1 MWKAHPL
8 TEALRYGRAM
18 RLPAVLAVTLAV
30 LVVSGCGTPDPVV
43 VPEPE
48 STSTPLFASDE
59 EALAAA
65 EEAYAAYL
73 AVVDQIFADGGINPE
88 RLLGV
93 ATESVYEDVKEGFE
107 NYAAD
112 GNRSTGQTSFD
123 RLTLQSADLSGFA
136 VTEAVIVYVCEDY
149 SGTDVLNSAGESIT
163 VAGRQTRWPTVV
175 TFDVSDLEG
184 AILIVSNVDDW
195 TGADFCVA

>member
-30 LVVSGCGTPDPVV
+30 LVVSGCGSPDPVV

-73 AVVDQIFADGGINPE
+73 AVSDQILAEGGANPE
-88 RLLGV
+88 RAYAFLTENMRAEEAEGV
-93 ATESVYEDVKEGFE
+93 QLYVDSGWHSQ
-107 NYAAD
+107 
-112 GNRSTGQTSFD
+112 GNTSFD
-123 RLTLQSADLSGFA
+123 SVVLQQFVAEPDSANLT
-136 VTEAVIVYVCEDY
+136 VYLC
-149 SGTDVLNSAGESIT
+149 I
-163 VAGRQTRWPTVV
+163 
-175 TFDVSDLEG
+175 DVSNLRILNTSGVDVTPEMRPNRLPLELEFIAEASATMKLERSDLWSGE
-184 AILIVSNVDDW
+184 
-195 TGADFCVA
+195 DFCS